1 MLLRALFFVASL
13 RKRQQQLIWMFF
25 QVPLTLSPVTGRP
38 LDYTIFSVDIGVT
51 DIIKNSRLFA
61 VNATTCSPLLL
72 AVLV

>member
-1 MLLRALFFVASL
+1 
-13 RKRQQQLIWMFF
+13 MFF